1 MVFRST
7 MARRQARLYNP
18 ARYELPPVWLGASL
32 LLSVRRAVVA
42 VVDVVGDVRSMA
54 WCRLLSG
61 SMLAILV
68 LYLI

>member
-32 LLSVRRAVVA
+32 LLSVRRAV
-42 VVDVVGDVRSMA
+42 GDVRRMA
-54 WCRLLSG
+54 RCRLLSG
-61 SMLAILV
+61 GRLAIPT
-68 LYLI
+68 LYSV

>member
-1 MVFRST
+1 
-7 MARRQARLYNP
+7 MARHYARLYSP
-18 ARYELPPVWLGASL
+18 ARYELPAVWLGASL
-32 LLSVRRAVVA
+32 LLSVRRA
-42 VVDVVGDVRSMA
+42 VGDVRSMA

>member
-32 LLSVRRAVVA
+32 LLSVRRAV
-42 VVDVVGDVRSMA
+42 GDVRRMA
-54 WCRLLSG
+54 RCGLLSG
-61 SMLAILV
+61 GRLAIPT
-68 LYLI
+68 LYSV